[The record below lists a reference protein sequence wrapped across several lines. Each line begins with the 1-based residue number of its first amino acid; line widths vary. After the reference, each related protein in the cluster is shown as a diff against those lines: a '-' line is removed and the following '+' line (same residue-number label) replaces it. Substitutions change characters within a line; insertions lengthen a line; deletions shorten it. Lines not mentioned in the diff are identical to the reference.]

1 MFRPMDVVV
10 FFACFSFYW
19 LKNVKATTLTK
30 FKYVLPFPYLIVP
43 FLLVIDTFPTY
54 DCCIP
59 NAYLVLGEF
68 YFHFQLNINNI
79 LIKSILLFICML
91 ASPQ

>member
-30 FKYVLPFPYLIVP
+30 FKCVLPFPYLIVP
-43 FLLVIDTFPTY
+43 FLLVIDKYRP
-54 DCCIP
+54 
-59 NAYLVLGEF
+59 G
-68 YFHFQLNINNI
+68 
-79 LIKSILLFICML
+79 
-91 ASPQ
+91 